1 MVDDVLNGL
10 EVGGGLAGV
19 DLAQGGEDGL
29 FVGELLAAGWLRQVF
44 VDAKSVKRTGPLV
57 AATVRVVFTEPVK
70 TPSGTWMS
78 SRTTATFDCA
88 AKKLAA
94 KENVYYG
101 DAKETKVVER
111 KVNKMPGYGP
121 ALGGSMGALALD
133 YLCKTR

>member
-1 MVDDVLNGL
+1 MR
-10 EVGGGLAGV
+10 
-19 DLAQGGEDGL
+19 L
-29 FVGELLAAGWLRQVF
+29 FVLAVVALPSIAHAQKKWTPIGATSSGNQVF
-44 VDAKSVKRTGPLV
+44 VDAKSIKRTGALV
-57 AATVRVVFTEPVK
+57 AATVRVVFTTPVK
-70 TPSGTWMS
+70 TPTGTWMS

-101 DAKETKVVER
+101 DAKETKVVDR

-133 YLCKTR
+133 YVCKPR

>member
-1 MVDDVLNGL
+1 MR
-10 EVGGGLAGV
+10 
-19 DLAQGGEDGL
+19 L
-29 FVGELLAAGWLRQVF
+29 FVLALVALPSIAHAQKKWTPIGATSSGNQVF
-44 VDAKSVKRTGPLV
+44 VDAKSIKRTGALV
-57 AATVRVVFTEPVK
+57 AATVRVVFTTPVK

-101 DAKETKVVER
+101 DAKETKVVDR

-121 ALGGSMGALALD
+121 ALGGLMGALALD
-133 YLCKTR
+133 YVCKPR

>member
-1 MVDDVLNGL
+1 MRSLVLL
-10 EVGGGLAGV
+10 
-19 DLAQGGEDGL
+19 
-29 FVGELLAAGWLRQVF
+29 LLALPSMLQAQKKWTPIGATSSGNQVF
-44 VDAKSVKRTGPLV
+44 VDPKSIKRTGTLV
-57 AATVRVVFTEPVK
+57 AATVRVVFTTPVK
-70 TPSGTWMS
+70 TPTGTWMS

-101 DAKETKVVER
+101 DAKETKVVDR

-133 YLCKTR
+133 YVCKTH

>member
-1 MVDDVLNGL
+1 MHPRVVAFVL
-10 EVGGGLAGV
+10 VSALAHMQKKWTPIG
-19 DLAQGGEDGL
+19 ATSSGN
-29 FVGELLAAGWLRQVF
+29 QVY
-44 VDAKSVKRTGPLV
+44 VDAKSVKRTGSLV
-57 AATVRVVFTEPVK
+57 AATVRVVFTTPVK

-78 SRTTATFDCA
+78 SRTSATFDCA

-101 DAKETKVVER
+101 DAKETKVVDR

-133 YLCKTR
+133 YLCKSR

>member
-1 MVDDVLNGL
+1 MRILVLAL
-10 EVGGGLAGV
+10 VLFPSLARAQKKWTPIGGTASGN
-19 DLAQGGEDGL
+19 
-29 FVGELLAAGWLRQVF
+29 QVF
-44 VDAKSVKRTGPLV
+44 VDAKSVKRTGSLV

-133 YLCKTR
+133 YVCKAH